1 MKDHETL
8 ETHNIKDGMTVH
20 LVIRSGGTS
29 GGSSNQ
35 SSAQQN
41 PPQQPQSNPSQTPF
55 GLGGIGGLPGM
66 SNLGLGSA
74 NFMEMQQ
81 RMQEGI
87 MNNPDFMRQIMDS
100 PLTQSLMSNP
110 EIVRGLV
117 QSNPQMRQLI
127 GKDQRFNS
135 FSFAKAKNRGKNL
148 SKLKGEKI
156 RESLFTFNMTIFFTK
171 NIQNSEL
178 T

>member
-35 SSAQQN
+35 EANSAP

-135 FSFAKAKNRGKNL
+135 FSFARKSWKKSLKIERRKN
-148 SKLKGEKI
+148 SWKLVYI
-156 RESLFTFNMTIFFTK
+156 QYDDFFHT